1 MSIVST
7 DRYRIIREQQS
18 DDKGQTWVDT
28 GNIYYSDVE
37 KNSEYCG
44 YIPSADFKATLYY
57 NKYHSGDTIFTYDV
71 PWNRSTVISNSE
83 ITGTTS
89 IYYLRKIVLN
99 EGLTAIDRFTFSSQG
114 NTNNLEVIAP
124 DSLRF
129 IGADAFNATDLKET
143 SVLFTP
149 NLEEIGYGAF
159 QTCDFGNNVN
169 IIFPDSLTFVGN
181 DAFAYSRFNKLTY
194 GSGLSAATDFKG
206 SYVKE
211 VVFPEAIK
219 TIGSDAFSGCTG
231 LTSITFEG
239 SSIRLLQNAF
249 YGCSSLSTIRTY
261 ASIDEIYQNSLG
273 NIASRGTLYYS
284 QNVNVNSWISALP
297 SGWTTTLIPS

>member
-71 PWNRSTVISNSE
+71 PWNRSTAISNSE

-89 IYYLRKIVLN
+89 IFYLRKIVLN
-99 EGLTAIDRFTFSSQG
+99 EGLTAIDRFTFSAQG

-124 DSLRF
+124 DSLRS

-143 SVLFTP
+143 SIIFTP

-159 QTCDFGNNVN
+159 QTCDFGDNVN
-169 IIFPDSLTFVGN
+169 ITFPDSLTFVGP

-194 GSGLSAATDFKG
+194 GSGLSGATQFKG
-206 SYVKE
+206 SHVKE
-211 VVFPEAIK
+211 VVFSEAIK

-231 LTSITFEG
+231 LTSITIES
-239 SSIRLLQNAF
+239 SSIILRQLAF
-249 YGCSSLSTIRTY
+249 FGCSSLSTITTY
-261 ASIDEIYQNSLG
+261 ASIEEIYPNALTNLPS
-273 NIASRGTLYYS
+273 IGTLYYAP
-284 QNVNVNSWISALP
+284 NVDLNSWRNALP
-297 SGWTTTLIPS
+297 QSWNFVPIT

>member
-1 MSIVST
+1 MSIIST

-18 DDKGQTWVDT
+18 DDRGQTWVDT
-28 GNIYYSDVE
+28 GNIYYADVE

-57 NKYHSGDTIFTYDV
+57 RKYHSGSTIFTYDV

-89 IYYLRKIVLN
+89 LSYLDKIVLN
-99 EGLTAIDRFTFSSQG
+99 EGLTAIDRFTFQSNS
-114 NTNNLEVIAP
+114 NTLEVIAP

-129 IGADAFNATDLKET
+129 IGASAFDGSRLKET
-143 SVLFTP
+143 SIIFTP
-149 NLEEIGYGAF
+149 NLESIGAVAF
-159 QTCDFGNNVN
+159 ETCDFGNNVN

-261 ASIDEIYQNSLG
+261 ASIYEIYQNSLG